1 MGKRSR
7 KAPRKDRHRA
17 TSDRRQGMTVTI
29 GVTPRAKPNGQPS
42 LAGELRLL
50 RSSLLYAD
58 HIDLVAPSA
67 SWLTDFR
74 PLRGVT
80 ADNLWWTIPSLPLE
94 TLRRITPDDLDPVQ
108 ARKAMRALRARPVN
122 DPERRECE
130 RMWRA
135 SLPQV
140 AKTVSGVF
148 DSVEAQEIE
157 MALDAGSV
165 SMISKGTRFEDPID
179 QQVFWFRDRLTEA
192 LDDPG
197 THMLLDGPTTDFL
210 RDSETYA
217 DGLPT
222 VAATRSRHAAVGTG
236 LVEQL
241 PTFPDAP
248 MDHVLEAREEL
259 AEGRD
264 KYRASAKHL
273 ADHLESSALDA
284 TLPSDI
290 KELWLDE
297 VRPSLEDLR
306 RSVSKTRVAYETG
319 KRVIT
324 EGFGLPTVMAPVFS
338 VAVANLSDLAA
349 SLPSAAAVAGAAS
362 RLLAA
367 GASEAFAA
375 RAAVRQHDLVYLL
388 DVDRKLGRLHR

>member
-7 KAPRKDRHRA
+7 RASRKGRHESPA
-17 TSDRRQGMTVTI
+17 SRRQGMTITI
-29 GVTPRAKPNGQPS
+29 GVTPQTKPNGQPS
-42 LAGELRLL
+42 LADELRLL

-67 SWLTDFR
+67 SWLIDFR
-74 PLRGVT
+74 PLRGVNVN
-80 ADNLWWTIPSLPLE
+80 NLWLTIPSLPLE

-108 ARKAMRALRARPVN
+108 IPKTMRALRVRPVN

-130 RMWRA
+130 RLWRA
-135 SLPQV
+135 ALPQV
-140 AKTVSGVF
+140 AKTISEVF
-148 DSVEAQEIE
+148 DSHEAQEIE

-192 LDDPG
+192 LNDPG

-210 RDSETYA
+210 RDSEAYP
-217 DGLPT
+217 DGLPA

-273 ADHLESSALDA
+273 ADKLESSALDA

-306 RSVSKTRVAYETG
+306 RSVSKTRVARETG
-319 KRVIT
+319 KRLIT
-324 EGFGLPTVMAPVFS
+324 EGFGLPTMA
-338 VAVANLSDLAA
+338 VAVANLPDLAA
-349 SLPSAAAVAGAAS
+349 LLPSTTA
-362 RLLAA
+362 AA
-367 GASEAFAA
+367 GAVVRVAAAGISEAVKA
-375 RAAVRQHDLVYLL
+375 RSAVRQHDLVYLL
-388 DVDRKLGRLHR
+388 DVDRKLGRLRR